1 MFGSIHAAST
11 MTITNPRPQH
21 IPIELRMP
29 NGTAFAALLASSLM
43 WTQLSKAPMVQ
54 IGDSHASMKAQP
66 VGQVVRFSTVAKMKC
81 PSLRLFAIPT
91 GSAMIVER
99 IRAIF
104 CTRSLVVDFLTI
116 VKGNVLGRP
125 QRSGAY
131 S

>member
-29 NGTAFAALLASSLM
+29 SGTAFAALLASSLM